1 MTITDPTNTVA
12 DGDPVELEP
21 QLCWLNL
28 ADMAPHPDNPRHT
41 RR

>member
-1 MTITDPTNTVA
+1 MTITDPTDTVA

-28 ADMAPHPDNPRHT
+28 ADWGTARPDAIRSW
-41 RR
+41 R